1 MLTYLPWANSELTE
15 ANPVGVF
22 LSLQG
27 GKVKPGNRNVIG
39 VSWYE
44 TTENCVK
51 EDLVDYFMNHWVTDE
66 LGKPVVIKYNDEE
79 VRSIIVEGGED
90 NGIQANGRAVV
101 RTSGRVLVRS
111 AKPITGNRAGINRN
125 GKLVNWGRA
134 VRVIREIK
142 RAKDGE
148 EGVVEVL
155 L

>member
-1 MLTYLPWANSELTE
+1 MKL
-15 ANPVGVF
+15 
-22 LSLQG
+22 
-27 GKVKPGNRNVIG
+27 
-39 VSWYE
+39 
-44 TTENCVK
+44 
-51 EDLVDYFMNHWVTDE
+51 DYFMNHWVTDE

-79 VRSIIVEGGED
+79 VRSIIVEGSKD